1 MRDVTNPK
9 KKLKKKRT
17 KKLKISFSF
26 LSIFIW
32 KQNIDT
38 ISSSFVIKDVLKL
51 KKKGSTFLLSF
62 WGFYK
67 I

>member
-1 MRDVTNPK
+1 MLQILKKNFK
-9 KKLKKKRT
+9 KKEQKK

-26 LSIFIW
+26 LSIFIL

-62 WGFYK
+62 
-67 I
+67 

>member
-9 KKLKKKRT
+9 KKILKKEQKK

-26 LSIFIW
+26 LSIFIL

-62 WGFYK
+62 
-67 I
+67 